1 MTSSDSDGE
10 GDEIIQTSLLEAV
23 SASPGENLLPVF
35 IFSSPLSVC
44 KWGSLGQDGSWI
56 WQQEVDVRM
65 RLGVAAMGRPV
76 NVGRE
81 GRGRGRG

>member
-44 KWGSLGQDGSWI
+44 KWGILGQDGSWI
-56 WQQEVDVRM
+56 WQQEVDVRV